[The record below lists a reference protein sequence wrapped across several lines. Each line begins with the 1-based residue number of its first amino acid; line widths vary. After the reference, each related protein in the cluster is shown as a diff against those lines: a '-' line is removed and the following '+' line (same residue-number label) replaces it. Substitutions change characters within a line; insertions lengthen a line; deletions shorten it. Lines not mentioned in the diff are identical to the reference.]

1 MTLVSGNSG
10 GSVVGGRGSRC
21 RRRRSDRRWSPPL
34 PEPAFRQVRR
44 HRPFCPKRR
53 GPRTEFSD
61 PQLHN
66 RREQL
71 VQAFAAEWGEIGW
84 ELRRCQKP
92 SDLIRIFTLF
102 SETYV
107 RDIIAVLC
115 CPSAEPVS
123 SATLHK
129 VRAKLRL
136 LVEPIRQADELKRQA
151 QEQLQRADQ
160 ALFQAPGINR
170 RMLKRARKRRRKEAW
185 KSLQDYRALSDEER
199 RLDAR
204 LKDLE
209 SSFARNEVF
218 RFLKSRR
225 YELTPLS
232 LANAVAGLPYMGWRQ
247 SMRRNAKARSLTK
260 VETRD
265 GERWTKKTERTF
277 ITDIRESIPALPSR
291 YRAARNE
298 LADRWMYLE
307 RAIRQ
312 TYRLKLHPKA
322 LPFEI
327 MKRYFIQIRCQSQVD
342 MILAEQSRLNVP
354 GHGIRKLMVRAA
366 PNHKLG

>member
-1 MTLVSGNSG
+1 MWQLGSNAWQLRGVQNG
-10 GSVVGGRGSRC
+10 G
-21 RRRRSDRRWSPPL
+21 DRLTSL
-34 PEPAFRQVRR
+34 FEEPVMAAT
-44 HRPFCPKRR
+44 PKRR

-71 VQAFAAEWGEIGW
+71 VQAFAAAWGEIGW

-123 SATLHK
+123 SATPRK
-129 VRAKLRL
+129 VRAKRRL
-136 LVEPIRQADELKRQA
+136 LVEPIRQAYELKRQA

-170 RMLKRARKRRRKEAW
+170 RMLKRARKRRRREAC

-247 SMRRNAKARSLTK
+247 SMRRNAKARSLNANGSSYQIFKAIRYLVATA
-260 VETRD
+260 
-265 GERWTKKTERTF
+265 TKKTERTF